1 VTTTARTSRSPARS
15 AIACTQDEVISADIA
30 LRWSG
35 WSRVSSTTPSLGRV
49 TLRWLSDMAG
59 AYDEG
64 FARPECGAR
73 VNHARFTLSGAPF
86 APGPPRAVGSSRP
99 DGKSHSVPAGFPC
112 HPRRGDRELTSKEAV
127 MAETWSGEFY
137 CVKCKE
143 KREAEGEVRVNDKG
157 TRMAKAVCPVCGTN
171 LNRILGKA

>member
-1 VTTTARTSRSPARS
+1 V
-15 AIACTQDEVISADIA
+15 
-30 LRWSG
+30 
-35 WSRVSSTTPSLGRV
+35 
-49 TLRWLSDMAG
+49 
-59 AYDEG
+59 
-64 FARPECGAR
+64 
-73 VNHARFTLSGAPF
+73 ARF
-86 APGPPRAVGSSRP
+86 
-99 DGKSHSVPAGFPC
+99 PAGFPRL
-112 HPRRGDRELTSKEAV
+112 PVATTENEKSKEAV